1 MCQYLEM
8 GFIMPDERQIL
19 RELAGAYS
27 VIAHD
32 THNAERIKLHKASNS
47 LCMIRPV
54 VLIDELPWS
63 ELNFNGELTLKCI
76 DPVLRDIELYM
87 RRELYKFRYLRADMI
102 VRPYIPIKKIIHS
115 TGIGLTVEEKTI
127 STNAEREI
135 VSHKYFDQLS
145 RIEDV
150 EKFQF
155 SKIRYDS
162 EETDRHYQKVG
173 EIIGDIIPV
182 KKVGLDHVSIG
193 PWDTITQ
200 LRGVTPILVDLL
212 ENPELCHAMVSKLT
226 DIMMDINEQYLHLGL
241 FDNDP
246 WSLHCTPIMCD
257 ELYPDDFTGSHKDFQ
272 TIWGRGAA
280 QLFGA
285 VSKEIHYEFDIMYMI
300 DTIGRCGLTYYG
312 CCEPLDKRI
321 DIVEK
326 IPNLRKISITPW
338 ADIQIASE
346 VIGKK
351 YVVASKPNPANV
363 GVSVLNEEALRN
375 EIGKIIN
382 ACKKNNCSFDI
393 VLKDISTCGNR
404 PQNIFDWEKIVM
416 EMVCNC

>member
-1 MCQYLEM
+1 
-8 GFIMPDERQIL
+8 
-19 RELAGAYS
+19 
-27 VIAHD
+27 
-32 THNAERIKLHKASNS
+32 
-47 LCMIRPV
+47 
-54 VLIDELPWS
+54 
-63 ELNFNGELTLKCI
+63 
-76 DPVLRDIELYM
+76 
-87 RRELYKFRYLRADMI
+87 
-102 VRPYIPIKKIIHS
+102 
-115 TGIGLTVEEKTI
+115 
-127 STNAEREI
+127 
-135 VSHKYFDQLS
+135 
-145 RIEDV
+145 
-150 EKFQF
+150 
-155 SKIRYDS
+155 
-162 EETDRHYQKVG
+162 
-173 EIIGDIIPV
+173 
-182 KKVGLDHVSIG
+182 
-193 PWDTITQ
+193 
-200 LRGVTPILVDLL
+200 
-212 ENPELCHAMVSKLT
+212 
-226 DIMMDINEQYLHLGL
+226 
-241 FDNDP
+241 
-246 WSLHCTPIMCD
+246 MCD

-404 PQNIFDWEKIVM
+404 PQNIFDWERIVM